1 MLRKLAA
8 IGLLMLTGCATVI
21 PDNGR
26 NPLRAAVPQTSEL
39 KSLNVKAEVADH
51 SPVLLR
57 IFKEERELELWK
69 QQPTGKFVLVARFE
83 ICSVSGGLGPKIKQ
97 GDRQAPEG
105 FYDIHPRQ
113 MNPNSAEWLSFN
125 TGYPNK
131 YDRAHRRT
139 GSALM
144 VHGGCSSAGCYAIKD
159 GPMQD
164 LYAAMRDAFTHG
176 QRNIQLQI
184 YPFRMSDSNMMSHR
198 DPHHRDFWQQLKVGY
213 DQFETTHQPL
223 RVSVIKKRYVID
235 KR

>member
-1 MLRKLAA
+1 MLRKLAV
-8 IGLLMLTGCATVI
+8 IGLLMLTGCAAVI
-21 PDNGR
+21 PDTGR
-26 NPLRAAVPQTSEL
+26 NPLRAAVPQTEVL
-39 KSLNVKAEVADH
+39 KSRNARAAVADH

-69 QQPTGKFVLVARFE
+69 QQASGKFVLVAKFE

-113 MNPNSAEWLSFN
+113 MNPNSIEWLSFN

-131 YDRAHRRT
+131 YDRSHKRT

-164 LYAAMRDAFTHG
+164 LYAAMRDAFVHG
-176 QRNIQLQI
+176 QREIQLQI
-184 YPFRMSDSNMMSHR
+184 YPFRMSDMGMLAHR
-198 DPHHRDFWQQLKVGY
+198 DPHHKDFWQQLKAGY
-213 DQFETTHQPL
+213 DQFERTHLPL
-223 RVSVIKKRYVID
+223 RVSVVKKRYVID
-235 KR
+235 NR